1 MISGN
6 DEFSGESVQEMK
18 IKASDLD
25 KLTEQMREKL
35 TTGTTTYE
43 EKVQILN
50 LAPESW
56 TIRKAASYFG
66 VSEYQ
71 VRQARGLKKS
81 RGILAMLDKNRGK
94 TLPESTAEKVI
105 LFFEDDEH
113 SRLMPGKKDFV
124 STKRNVH
131 KQKRLLVC
139 NLKEL
144 YALFKEQNP
153 EVKIGLSK
161 FCSLR
166 PKWRVQNWLKWY
178 TFCLRM
184 HYPPKCHTFS

>member
-1 MISGN
+1 
-6 DEFSGESVQEMK
+6 MK

-105 LFFEDDEH
+105 LFFEE
-113 SRLMPGKKDFV
+113 
-124 STKRNVH
+124 
-131 KQKRLLVC
+131 
-139 NLKEL
+139 
-144 YALFKEQNP
+144 
-153 EVKIGLSK
+153 
-161 FCSLR
+161 
-166 PKWRVQNWLKWY
+166 
-178 TFCLRM
+178 
-184 HYPPKCHTFS
+184 